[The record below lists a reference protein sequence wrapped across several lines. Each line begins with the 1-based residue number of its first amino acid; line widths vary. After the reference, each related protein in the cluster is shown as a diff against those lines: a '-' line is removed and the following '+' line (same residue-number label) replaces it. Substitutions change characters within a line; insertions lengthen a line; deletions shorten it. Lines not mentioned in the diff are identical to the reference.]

1 MTFNIHVEGKNM
13 KIIKSNIENIEN
25 DKKMLYRL
33 TKGTALSLSQLD
45 DEQLDQSWPVDAY
58 LIYEDTNQSGTTN
71 TIISILSGH
80 TVLSGQSQPFRDSFL
95 EIVEI
100 MEDEPFS
107 IHIVHRI
114 SGKNKRKYVTC
125 TLDC

>member
-1 MTFNIHVEGKNM
+1 M
-13 KIIKSNIENIEN
+13 KIIRTNIENLAD

-33 TKGTALSLSQLD
+33 TKGTAVSLSQLE

-58 LIYEDTNQSGTTN
+58 LVYEDTNQSGSTN

-95 EIVEI
+95 EIADI
-100 MEDEPFS
+100 MEDDPFS

-114 SGKNKRKYVTC
+114 SGKSKRKYVTC